1 MSLLPIGSKIFERLI
16 FNSLY
21 KFVEENSLFCSSQS
35 GFMKTDSCV
44 NQPLP
49 IVHEI
54 YESFDNF
61 PFLETHSEFLDIS
74 KAFDRVWQKGLIYN
88 LKTVGV
94 FNNSLKIFQL
104 FLEIRYQRVLLNGP
118 NSHWELIKAGLPQG
132 SVLGPLLFLI

>member
-1 MSLLPIGSKIFERLI
+1 
-16 FNSLY
+16 
-21 KFVEENSLFCSSQS
+21 
-35 GFMKTDSCV
+35 MKTDSCV

-74 KAFDRVWQKGLIYN
+74 KAFDRVWQEGLIYN
-88 LKTVGV
+88 LKTVVV
-94 FNNSLKIFQL
+94 FNNSLTIFQL